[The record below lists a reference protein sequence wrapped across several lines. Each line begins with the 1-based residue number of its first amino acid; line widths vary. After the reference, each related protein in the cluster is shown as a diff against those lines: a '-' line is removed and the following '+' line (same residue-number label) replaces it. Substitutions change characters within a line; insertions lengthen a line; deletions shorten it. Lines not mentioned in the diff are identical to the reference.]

1 MAEGGVRWGSLAVLV
16 AALARS
22 PAAAADE
29 PPPAAPAAPS
39 PATEMPPGQSSSE
52 PTQPGEVSKVECVA
66 RHEDAQLVRRQGRLL
81 AARSAL
87 LVCSRVSCPPAIRAD
102 CVDWLEE
109 VNRSVPSVV
118 VTARECGADVTDV
131 RVLIDG
137 EPVASRLSGGAL
149 EADPGEHR
157 FRFESPRWP
166 AVERAVLM
174 GEGIRNRPIEVEFAP
189 AASATRSLG
198 APPPRPLTRSDYT
211 FAAVAA
217 AGLAASATLGA
228 VALYERH
235 ELEGSCG
242 PSCTDAQVSPI
253 RTKLIIADV
262 ALGVAAA
269 SLAIGVYRYLTRPL
283 PPLAG
288 AGPARRLAL
297 DVGLS
302 SAGGSID
309 LRGAF

>member
-1 MAEGGVRWGSLAVLV
+1 MVEGGVKWGRLAVLV

-22 PAAAADE
+22 AAAAADE
-29 PPPAAPAAPS
+29 QPPAAPPAPAEAP
-39 PATEMPPGQSSSE
+39 PASSLE
-52 PTQPGEVSKVECVA
+52 PARPSDVSKVECVA
-66 RHEDAQLVRRQGRLL
+66 HHEDAQLVRRQSKLL

-87 LVCSRVSCPPAIRAD
+87 LVCSRASCPPAIRAD

-118 VTARECGADVTDV
+118 VTARERGADVTDV

-137 EPVASRLSGGAL
+137 ELAASRLSGGAL
-149 EADPGEHR
+149 EADPGAHQ
-157 FRFESPRWP
+157 FRFESPRFP
-166 AVERAVLM
+166 AIERAVLM
-174 GEGIRNRPIEVEFAP
+174 GEGMRNRPIEVEFAP
-189 AASATRSLG
+189 AVTAAGPPGT
-198 APPPRPLTRSDYT
+198 PPPRALTRSDYV

-217 AGLAASATLGA
+217 AGVAASLSLGA
-228 VALYERH
+228 VAIYERH

-253 RTKLIIADV
+253 RTKLIVADV

-269 SLAIGVYRYLTRPL
+269 SLAVGLYRYFTRPL
-283 PPLAG
+283 PPLAT
-288 AGPARRLAL
+288 AGSARDLAL
-297 DVGLS
+297 DVGVS